1 MMTDGRRNESHG
13 LALLATLGAGT
24 LGVAGCA
31 TPAADAQPATAE
43 RLTLDGCNA
52 QAAQKLIGAA
62 ATEAVGKEA
71 QRLAGAETVRWIR
84 PGDPVSQD
92 YNTGRLNIET
102 DGRQIVRV
110 SCG

>member
-1 MMTDGRRNESHG
+1 MTDSRSNESQG
-13 LALLATLGAGT
+13 LALLATLGAGA
-24 LGVAGCA
+24 LAVSGCA
-31 TPAADAQPATAE
+31 TPGGDFQPAAAE
-43 RLTLDGCNA
+43 QRLALDGCNA
-52 QAAQKLIGAA
+52 QAAQTLVGAA
-62 ATEAVGKEA
+62 ATEAAGKEA

-102 DGRQIVRV
+102 DGRRIARI